1 MALGGVAG
9 CVLLLLLHY
18 ARQMPSD
25 KDDKDVSMLLI
36 ALLAN
41 DDGVD
46 IRKDNMMS
54 SRTKATAAQR
64 GQRGILRGWEGNCRE
79 GHKVI

>member
-1 MALGGVAG
+1 
-9 CVLLLLLHY
+9 
-18 ARQMPSD
+18 MPSD

-46 IRKDNMMS
+46 IRKGNMMS
-54 SRTKATAAQR
+54 SSKQAGNSGTMGAQR
-64 GQRGILRGWEGNCRE
+64 ERE
-79 GHKVI
+79 GEHREM